1 MSAKPTRKRFW
12 VLFVV
17 CCIYF
22 ITYLDRV
29 NMSVAAPMLMQEYGL
44 DKVQIG
50 MVFSAFMVTYVIFQ
64 LPVGMLGDRFGPRIV
79 LAGMVA
85 VWSLVT
91 LSTTLAWS
99 FTSLVAFRLLFGC
112 SEAGAFT
119 LATRAFSHWVPATE
133 RGFAQGVTHG
143 FSRLGGAITPLM
155 LAPVMYAYG
164 WREAFYLCAA
174 VGLVWAGFWYVWYRD
189 TPQQFNAA
197 WGGVSSEE
205 IDLIYSNK
213 KQKKQGAQL
222 SIAMMFRS
230 RNMWALCA
238 GYFCYVYN
246 LWIFLTW
253 LPTYLVDARGFTIL
267 KMGLFASIP
276 LLAGT
281 IGDTLGGWLSDQLWK
296 KTGRGNF
303 SRRVV
308 GMSGLIVAACFMIP
322 GAMTTSAS
330 LAVFF
335 LAASLFGLEMA
346 VGVYWAVCLDIGDEY
361 AGTVSSMMNCFGNIG
376 SILSPFVFGV
386 IVQYTGSWTY
396 PFVVASVVLVV
407 GAAIW
412 MLIRPELTVAEELF
426 GRKPAGQLK
435 ATPA

>member
-1 MSAKPTRKRFW
+1 MGIKPTHKRYG

-29 NMSVAAPMLMQEYGL
+29 NMSVAAPIMMREYGI
-44 DKVQIG
+44 DKVQLG
-50 MVFSAFMVTYVIFQ
+50 MVFSAFMLSYVILQ
-64 LPVGMLGDRFGPRIV
+64 LPVGMLGDRFGPRLV
-79 LAGMVA
+79 LSGMVA

-99 FTSLVAFRLLFGC
+99 FAALVGFRLLFGC
-112 SEAGAFT
+112 TEAGAFT
-119 LATRAFSHWVPATE
+119 LATRAFSHWIPATE
-133 RGFAQGVTHG
+133 RGFAQGLTHG
-143 FSRLGGAITPLM
+143 FSRLGGAVTPVL
-155 LAPVMYAYG
+155 LAPIIFAYG
-164 WREAFYLCAA
+164 WRVAFVLCAA
-174 VGLVWAGFWYVWYRD
+174 VGLIWAAFWFIWYRD
-189 TPQQFNAA
+189 TPKQFNDA
-197 WGGVSSEE
+197 WGGVSEAE
-205 IDLIYSNK
+205 IDLINRDK
-213 KQKKQGAQL
+213 KPKNGKRLG
-222 SIAMMFRS
+222 IATMCRS

-267 KMGLFASIP
+267 KMGIFASIP

-281 IGDTLGGWLSDQLWK
+281 LGDTLGGWLSDQIWK
-296 KTGRGNF
+296 RTGRANF

-308 GMSGLIVAACFMIP
+308 GMAGLIVAACFMIP
-322 GAMTTSAS
+322 GAMTASAP
-330 LAVFF
+330 LAVTF

-361 AGTVSSMMNCFGNIG
+361 AGTVASMMNCFGNIG

-386 IVQYTGSWTY
+386 IVQRTGSWTY
-396 PFVVASVVLVV
+396 PFLVAAAILVV
-407 GAAIW
+407 GALLW
-412 MLIRPELTVAEELF
+412 LLIRPGQTVAEELS
-426 GRKPAGQLK
+426 GRKPAVSL
-435 ATPA
+435 AARHA